1 MEKYKIGNKMGN
13 TFFEGAEFGDKFEMR
28 NHETAIYIGKVDV
41 YEPLAMREYPYIS
54 LILKDGNFI
63 QVLEENGL
71 HPINDDFD
79 IIGKL

>member
-1 MEKYKIGNKMGN
+1 MKNHKIVNKMDN
-13 TFFEGAEFGDKFEMR
+13 TLFEGAKFGDKFEMR
-28 NHETAIYIGKVDV
+28 NHDPAVYIGKVDV
-41 YEPLAMREYPYIS
+41 YEHIAMGKYPYIS
-54 LILKDGNFI
+54 LILKDGSFI